1 MYLSNPNTL
10 LLLYAVSFLIGLL
23 ILYAIIREATRA
35 NAVVRLAEVQV
46 KLLRSIALKLGVD
59 REQIDKDIMPAH
71 EIEKAILTNH
81 KP

>member
-1 MYLSNPNTL
+1 
-10 LLLYAVSFLIGLL
+10 LYAVSFLIGLL